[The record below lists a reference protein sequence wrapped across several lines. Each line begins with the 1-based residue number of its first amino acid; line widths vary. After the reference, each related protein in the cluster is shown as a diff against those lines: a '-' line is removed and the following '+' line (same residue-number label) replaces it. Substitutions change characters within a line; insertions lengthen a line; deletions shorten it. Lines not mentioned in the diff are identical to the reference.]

1 MDKKILD
8 TIRDLKEEY
17 EHIPVPPQAKNRVL
31 EGIAQGKR
39 ERRRQR
45 ACASSGAALP
55 PAPPQRPV

>member
-31 EGIAQGKR
+31 AGIAQGKR
-39 ERRRQR
+39 ERRRQSGLR
-45 ACASSGAALP
+45 VLRRGAAS
-55 PAPPQRPV
+55 